1 MLPSRTNGNPLSQ
14 IGATRLWRSK
24 TEDFI
29 SRPGAIIAARST
41 INLRQKDFFPSD
53 AAKSSQVFATKKGLV
68 HDIRAGLPSSQ
79 PNMRSS
85 AVLLLLLAPVLAA
98 PKNPNIRDSP
108 SPTTEVQDGQTGTLM
123 VLPAQATETGLKQI
137 PDAAHP
143 FIAPGP
149 DDQRG
154 PCPAMNTLANH
165 GYISRNGIASFEEIM
180 LAMMEA
186 FNLEL
191 HLGATM
197 LANNFLTRGNV
208 FIDKISIGGVSP
220 LVPPYPGEIDGPET
234 GGIAK
239 HGRFE
244 GDASMTRADA
254 FIGDNR
260 DFQDILYDLD
270 LLQLGKFGDDGPD
283 GESTVFNLETIIA
296 IKKENI
302 MMDQAA
308 NPEFQFAARR
318 MCASYSEAAFI
329 LNVFANGTT
338 KQATLPIIGSF
349 FRNQTFPPN
358 WFRAASPVTGAI
370 NAATVNQVMA
380 AIPTP
385 PGRNNAQGVFVA
397 DPAPPPPFNISL
409 SCFAYWDQAG
419 NIPAVLVNTTGILKQ
434 NVELLTGIQ
443 FMSASGTPGCDQ
455 QILPFGPADV

>member
-1 MLPSRTNGNPLSQ
+1 
-14 IGATRLWRSK
+14 
-24 TEDFI
+24 
-29 SRPGAIIAARST
+29 
-41 INLRQKDFFPSD
+41 
-53 AAKSSQVFATKKGLV
+53 
-68 HDIRAGLPSSQ
+68 
-79 PNMRSS
+79 MRSS
-85 AVLLLLLAPVLAA
+85 AILLLLLPAVLSAPS
-98 PKNPNIRDSP
+98 SP
-108 SPTTEVQDGQTGTLM
+108 SPTTEVQDGQTGTLI
-123 VLPAQATETGLKQI
+123 VLPPQATETALKQI

-149 DDQRG
+149 NDQRG

-165 GYISRNGIASFEEIM
+165 GYIPRNGIASFEEIT

-186 FNLEL
+186 FNIEL
-191 HLGATM
+191 MFGANIA
-197 LANNFLTRGNV
+197 ANNMLTRGNP
-208 FIDKISIGGVSP
+208 FIDKVSIGGVSP
-220 LVPPYPGEIDGPET
+220 LVPPLPGQIDGPVT

-283 GESTVFNLETIIA
+283 GASTVFNVPTLIGM
-296 IKKENI
+296 KQQNI

-308 NPEFQFAARR
+308 NPQFEFAARR
-318 MCASYSEAAFI
+318 MNAAYGEAAFI

-370 NAATVNQVMA
+370 MGPTVVQVMA
-380 AIPTP
+380 AIPLS
-385 PGRNNAQGVFVA
+385 PGRNNAQGVYVA
-397 DPAPPPPFNISL
+397 DPAPPPPFNSSL
-409 SCFAYWDQAG
+409 TCFAYFDQAG
-419 NIPAVLVNTTGILKQ
+419 NTPGVLVNATGLFKQ
-434 NVELLTGIQ
+434 NVELLTGIEFQ
-443 FMSASGTPGCDQ
+443 VASLTPGCDQ